1 MNIFIV
7 VSFVMANTMALDR
20 PLYIFKQPS
29 FETQDQCNQYVSV
42 MHQRIYTQASASYN
56 FKYTP
61 EAIYCLPTNQVK
73 EIFKYNY
80 EDDKPKQNI

>member
-1 MNIFIV
+1 MQFFII
-7 VSFVMANTMALDR
+7 VSFVMANAMALDR
-20 PLYIFKQPS
+20 PLFVFKQPI
-29 FETQDQCNQYVSV
+29 FGTQDECNQYVSV

-56 FKYTP
+56 FKHTP
-61 EAIYCLPTNQVK
+61 EAIFCLPTEKVK

>member
-1 MNIFIV
+1 MKFFII

-56 FKYTP
+56 FKHQP
-61 EAIYCLPTNQVK
+61 EAIFCLPTEKVK
-73 EIFKYNY
+73 EIFDYNY
-80 EDDKPKQNI
+80 EEDNKQNI

>member
-1 MNIFIV
+1 MKFFII

-20 PLYIFKQPS
+20 PLFIFKQPV
-29 FETQDQCNQYVSV
+29 FDTQDECNQYVSV

-56 FKYTP
+56 FEHQP
-61 EAIYCLPTNQVK
+61 EAIFCLPTEKVK

-80 EDDKPKQNI
+80 DETPKKNI

>member
-61 EAIYCLPTNQVK
+61 EAIFCLPTDKVK